1 MIFSANDGLIVISL
15 QRYFPSP
22 LLSIIALIQYYTASW
37 VGYGSGVR
45 VAPQVPWPYLKVI
58 VLVHMLFRV
67 LSNVRTVVALW

>member
-1 MIFSANDGLIVISL
+1 MIFSVNDGLIVESV

-22 LLSIIALIQYYTASW
+22 LIIIALIQYYTASW

-67 LSNVRTVVALW
+67 LSNVRTVVARW